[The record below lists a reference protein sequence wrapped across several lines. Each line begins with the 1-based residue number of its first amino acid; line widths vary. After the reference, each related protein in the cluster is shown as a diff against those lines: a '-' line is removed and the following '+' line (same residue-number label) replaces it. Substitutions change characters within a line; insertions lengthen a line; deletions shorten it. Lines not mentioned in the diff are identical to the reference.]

1 MVSVLRQ
8 ACRRDACRSIHILL
22 LVFGLLFG
30 SVQVDA
36 AARRVAVVLE
46 LEGVIGPAA
55 ADYVGRELAHAKA
68 EQAKV
73 VVLQMDTP
81 GGLDTSM
88 REIIRAILASPV
100 PVLTYVGPS
109 GARAASAGTY
119 ILYASHIAAMA
130 PGTNVGAA
138 TPVSISGGLPTTPG
152 QRPEQSAPQPSKPG
166 STMET
171 KAINDA
177 VAYIRSLAEFRGRD
191 ADWAEKAV
199 REAVSLSAESARKQK
214 VIDTIAGSIDDLLKQ
229 VDGRSVRIGEA
240 TAKLDTQDLVLLRV
254 EPDWRT
260 RTLGVITNPNVALIL
275 ILVGFY
281 GLVFEFMIPGTFLPG
296 TAGAI
301 CLLLGLYA
309 LAELPF
315 TFAGLSLILLGL
327 GMIVSEAF
335 IPSAGILGIG
345 GVVAFV
351 LGATLLMEP
360 GEAPGFGLWW
370 PMIAGIAITAL
381 GLALLVGRLAFKS
394 RRSKRVTGR
403 EAMIG
408 SMAQVMDWSGGSG
421 HVLTQG
427 ERWKAVAEE
436 PLKADQRVRIVG
448 LDGLTLRVRAA
459 DGNN

>member
-1 MVSVLRQ
+1 MISVLGQ
-8 ACRRDACRSIHILL
+8 TCRRNVCRSIPMLL
-22 LVFGLLFG
+22 LAVGVLFVCAQA
-30 SVQVDA
+30 SA
-36 AARRVAVVLE
+36 AAGRVAVVLE
-46 LEGVIGPAA
+46 LEGAIGPAA
-55 ADYVGRELAHAKA
+55 SDYVSRGLAQAKA
-68 EQAKV
+68 LRANV

-100 PVLTYVGPS
+100 PVLAYVSPS

-138 TPVSISGGLPTTPG
+138 TPVSIGGGLPAPPG
-152 QRPEQSAPQPSKPG
+152 QRPEQSAPEPGKPN
-166 STMET
+166 TMET

-199 REAVSLSAESARKQK
+199 RDSVSLSAEAAYKQK
-214 VIDTIAGSIDDLLKQ
+214 VVDILAGSVNNLLKQ
-229 VDGRSVRIGEA
+229 VDGRSVKIGEA
-240 TAKLDTQDLVLLRV
+240 TGKLDTRDLTLLRV

-260 RTLGVITNPNVALIL
+260 RMLGVITNPNVALIL
-275 ILVGFY
+275 IMIGFY
-281 GLVFEFMIPGTFLPG
+281 GLVLEFMIPGSFLPG
-296 TAGAI
+296 TMGAI

-315 TFAGLSLILLGL
+315 TFAGLGLILLGL

-335 IPSAGILGIG
+335 IPSAGVLGIG

-351 LGATLLMEP
+351 LGAMLLMEP

-370 PMIAGIAITAL
+370 PMVAGIAITAL
-381 GLALLVGRLAFKS
+381 GLALLVGRLALKS
-394 RRSKRVTGR
+394 RHSKRVTGR

-408 SMAQVMDWSGGSG
+408 STALVMDWSDGSG

-427 ERWKAVAEE
+427 ERWNAVAEE

-448 LDGLTLRVRAA
+448 LDGLTLHVRAT
-459 DGNN
+459 DVDD

>member
-8 ACRRDACRSIHILL
+8 ACRRDARRSIHILL
-22 LVFGLLFG
+22 LAFGLLFG

-55 ADYVGRELAHAKA
+55 SDYVSRELAQARVQ
-68 EQAKV
+68 QAKV

-138 TPVSISGGLPTTPG
+138 TPVSISGGLPTS
-152 QRPEQSAPQPSKPG
+152 QRPEQSAPEHGKPG
-166 STMET
+166 STMEA

-177 VAYIRSLAEFRGRD
+177 VAYIRSLAELRGRD

-199 REAVSLSAESARKQK
+199 RDAVSLSAESARKQK
-214 VIDTIAGSIDDLLKQ
+214 VIDILAGSIDDLLKQ
-229 VDGRSVRIGEA
+229 VDGRSVKIGEA
-240 TAKLDTQDLVLLRV
+240 TAKLDTHDLVLLRV

-381 GLALLVGRLAFKS
+381 GLALLVGRLALKS

-427 ERWKAVAEE
+427 ERWNAVAEE